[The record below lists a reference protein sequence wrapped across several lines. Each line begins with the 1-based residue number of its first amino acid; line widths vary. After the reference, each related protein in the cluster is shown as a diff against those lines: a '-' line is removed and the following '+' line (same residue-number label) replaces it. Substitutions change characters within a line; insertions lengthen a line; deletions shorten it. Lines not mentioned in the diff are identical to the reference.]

1 MEFIL
6 FLYFKTKLK
15 TIKNYVDGTANTYL
29 FKKQELS
36 HLKEIMA
43 IYFIILT
50 ILYYVERYIKDNYI
64 SHKLR

>member
-1 MEFIL
+1 M
-6 FLYFKTKLK
+6 
-15 TIKNYVDGTANTYL
+15 VDGTANTYL
-29 FKKQELS
+29 FKEQELS

-50 ILYYVERYIKDNYI
+50 ILLYYLGRYIKDNYI